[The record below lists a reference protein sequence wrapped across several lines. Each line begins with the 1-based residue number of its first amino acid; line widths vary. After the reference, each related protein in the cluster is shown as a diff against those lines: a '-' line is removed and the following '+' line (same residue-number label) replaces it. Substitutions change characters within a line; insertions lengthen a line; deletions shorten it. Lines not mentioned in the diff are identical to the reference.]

1 MHAILINVLWG
12 KSMRLLSGAAFAAAL
27 ILSASTAAL
36 AKGSDISP
44 ADLSQLKSYTLSM
57 DKINGM
63 QAAMDDAKKSGLAD
77 KMKSAGDNAQS
88 LAQMEANIKAMPGPM
103 AIFARHGLS
112 AHDAVVMPLALM
124 DAGMC
129 VAYPSAAPK
138 LADRVS
144 PAQVA
149 FYKQHKAEIE
159 KMKWL
164 SGGE

>member
-1 MHAILINVLWG
+1 
-12 KSMRLLSGAAFAAAL
+12 MRLLSGAALAAAL
-27 ILSASTAAL
+27 VLFAPMAAL

-57 DKINGM
+57 DKINAM
-63 QAAMDDAKKSGLAD
+63 QAAMDDAKRDGMD
-77 KMKSAGDNAQS
+77 KKLNSTSDNAQS
-88 LAQMEANIKAMPGPM
+88 LAQMEANVKAMPGAM
-103 AIFARHGLS
+103 AIFAKHGLS
-112 AHDAVVMPLALM
+112 AHDVVVMPLALM

-138 LADRVS
+138 LADRVA

-149 FYKQHKAEIE
+149 FYKQHQADLK
-159 KMKWL
+159 KVKWL